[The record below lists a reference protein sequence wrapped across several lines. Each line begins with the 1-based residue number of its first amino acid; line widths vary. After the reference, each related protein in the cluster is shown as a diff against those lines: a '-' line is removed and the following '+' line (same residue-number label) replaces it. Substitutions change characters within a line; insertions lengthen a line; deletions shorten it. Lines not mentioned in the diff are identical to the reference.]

1 MGASGGSETSFLKAD
16 LKFHSP
22 SSSAWRKFYQ
32 EPGFSEETSGHHHI
46 PAGQSSNSV
55 TEMFQSGLQGA
66 PHASNWFTES
76 TPAGSGAPWGSPGGF
91 AASQKGAAV
100 PDVETPDDPDF
111 PGVAAAL
118 VENTA

>member
-1 MGASGGSETSFLKAD
+1 MGASGGSETSFLKAY
-16 LKFHSP
+16 LISFSIFLCLEEVLP
-22 SSSAWRKFYQ
+22 RAR
-32 EPGFSEETSGHHHI
+32 FSEETSGHHHI

-55 TEMFQSGLQGA
+55 TEMFQSGLQSA
-66 PHASNWFTES
+66 PHASNRFTES

-100 PDVETPDDPDF
+100 PDVETPDPDF